1 LNPKAFP
8 RLLSSANTSLAFL
21 ESSVT
26 YNGLVEL
33 MSWTAPHLTHLNFFL
48 AEVIWRFP
56 QLEHLTI
63 LYSLP
68 KSGEDGVSL
77 DFNLKRKTQK
87 HPREHIRWK
96 PGSLAAKQA
105 GQKNGPWIPG
115 FGSLAAEKTPGDLG
129 SNPSRATSSLFLS
142 RSFSRRGFCVE

>member
-1 LNPKAFP
+1 MNPKAFP
-8 RLLSSANTSLAFL
+8 RLLSSANTSLALL
-21 ESSVT
+21 ESLVT
-26 YNGLVEL
+26 YNGLMEL
-33 MSWTAPHLTHLNFFL
+33 MSWMAPHLTHLNFFL

-63 LYSLP
+63 LYNLP

-105 GQKNGPWIPG
+105 GQKMGHG
-115 FGSLAAEKTPGDLG
+115 
-129 SNPSRATSSLFLS
+129 SRALDPWPRRRYPGTWVRIPAGLYHLFL
-142 RSFSRRGFCVE
+142 FLEVFLVEVFV